1 MKRDGGSE
9 SVFLCLHLKW
19 WDCYTRFR
27 CFFQT
32 TFLPLSSFNLIIRL
46 SAKFIFQSGYETST
60 MMIILLSFLQH
71 TMTISQTIASRSVV
85 CNSAKCCCCVK
96 LEIGSSKHVFSS
108 VCVILD
114 LSMSQKTIL
123 LVSSISMWEILCVK
137 KYRTTPD
144 ITKKKTKPQD
154 CNSIQVPFPVILWPE
169 FCFLRNQ

>member
-1 MKRDGGSE
+1 MKIDGGSE
-9 SVFLCLHLKW
+9 SVFLCLHLK

-71 TMTISQTIASRSVV
+71 TMTTSQTIASRSVV

-96 LEIGSSKHVFSS
+96 LEIGSSKHVFNSD
-108 VCVILD
+108 CVILD
-114 LSMSQKTIL
+114 PS
-123 LVSSISMWEILCVK
+123 ILCVK

-154 CNSIQVPFPVILWPE
+154 CNSIQVLFPVILWPE
-169 FCFLRNQ
+169 LFFFVINNLK